1 MVQHRVRYVGDQ
13 TRLMLNKVCAIPSR
27 TQVLSNEKTR
37 RAYDDFLAHPERHVW
52 QHYGAYYQAYYAPK
66 SDVRAVLAGIVLVIS
81 AVQYISVKHKQNLVK
96 DIVLGKQ

>member
-1 MVQHRVRYVGDQ
+1 MQHHVQVVGDQ
-13 TRLMLNKVCAIPSR
+13 TSPILKNVCAIFPSR

-81 AVQYISVKHKQNLVK
+81 AVQYISVKHKQNMVK
-96 DIVLGKQ
+96 DIVLGRQ